1 MLHVMY
7 PKCYENFQN
16 FCKEATSIT
25 WKKEG
30 NNYACMLSFPRSP
43 HLTTTNILYIV
54 EGSYKETIDFLSAI
68 TNRCGED
75 SPYVI
80 NSDDPSV
87 SVKENHILS
96 EDENESGAVRAP
108 MMPPIVCNRAEY
120 SHPLCFGRS
129 TTVSSASESSAL
141 NFVYGRR
148 KLNSVTFLSGH
159 APAMPK
165 RSGDEYPSLISY
177 DDPSAARKKQRRFSQ
192 HEHGT
197 ASMFVLQ
204 YTTERVPH
212 ALQVYKGVLSY

>member
-1 MLHVMY
+1 MELNIH
-7 PKCYENFQN
+7 
-16 FCKEATSIT
+16 
-25 WKKEG
+25 
-30 NNYACMLSFPRSP
+30 
-43 HLTTTNILYIV
+43 ILYV
-54 EGSYKETIDFLSAI
+54 LEEVQL
-68 TNRCGED
+68 
-75 SPYVI
+75 
-80 NSDDPSV
+80 
-87 SVKENHILS
+87 
-96 EDENESGAVRAP
+96 
-108 MMPPIVCNRAEY
+108 
-120 SHPLCFGRS
+120 
-129 TTVSSASESSAL
+129 SASESSAL

>member
-96 EDENESGAVRAP
+96 EDENESDAVRAP
-108 MMPPIVCNRAEY
+108 MMPPIVCNGVEY

-129 TTVSSASESSAL
+129 TTVS
-141 NFVYGRR
+141 V
-148 KLNSVTFLSGH
+148 
-159 APAMPK
+159 
-165 RSGDEYPSLISY
+165 
-177 DDPSAARKKQRRFSQ
+177 
-192 HEHGT
+192 
-197 ASMFVLQ
+197 
-204 YTTERVPH
+204 
-212 ALQVYKGVLSY
+212 